1 MKKLL
6 LSVLAS
12 GFLFLINSCDKNPK
26 LPSGPSDV
34 AITIKT
40 IANGKEIILGN
51 QDEYITDDGVKFIAN
66 VFKYYIS
73 NAKLVNSNGTE
84 VALGNYSLIDCA
96 ANGKRG
102 FTFNAVPEGT
112 YTKLVFNMG
121 VDKLQNSNGNGVED
135 LNSSTG
141 MFWGAKAGYLFFK
154 HEGKYTKL
162 DGTKDNLL
170 FHYGSNY
177 GYVSDI
183 TIPLSDF
190 KVQGVAKKI
199 TLALNVQ
206 KLYKG
211 LDIIGRPFV
220 MVDDALPNDVAW
232 TQFLANNFTKSFE
245 LVSAE

>member
-6 LSVLAS
+6 LSAFILGSIVL
-12 GFLFLINSCDKNPK
+12 LNSCEKKPTA
-26 LPSGPSDV
+26 PSGPSNV
-34 AITIKT
+34 AITFKT
-40 IANGKEIILGN
+40 MANGKEMILGN
-51 QDEYITDDGVKFIAN
+51 QDEYLTDDGVKFIAN

-141 MFWGAKAGYLFFK
+141 MFWGANAGYLFFR
-154 HEGKYTKL
+154 HEGKYTKI

-170 FHYGSNY
+170 FHYGSNS

-183 TIPLSDF
+183 TIPLTDF
-190 KVQGVAKKI
+190 KVQGIAKKI
-199 TLALNVQ
+199 TVALNVQ
-206 KLYKG
+206 KLYKE

-220 MVDDALPNDVAW
+220 MVDDAIPADVAW
-232 TQFLANNFTKSFE
+232 TKFLASNFIKSFE
-245 LVSAE
+245 LISAE